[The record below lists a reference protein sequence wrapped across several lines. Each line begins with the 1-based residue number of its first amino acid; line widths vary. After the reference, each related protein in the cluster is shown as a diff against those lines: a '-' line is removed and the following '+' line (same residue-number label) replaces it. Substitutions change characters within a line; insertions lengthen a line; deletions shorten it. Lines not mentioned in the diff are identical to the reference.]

1 MEEVARQA
9 NLRRRFLAFRQGSI
23 ARMHPIVRKLSIA
36 AVVAIALAL
45 ALPRCSRGK
54 SYSFPQVRIDATVN
68 QDGSLSIV
76 EDRTFDFHGH
86 YHFAFFTVEHKQFDD
101 VVDFSVREGDKA
113 FEETN
118 VEGQPG
124 TVLFED
130 DVLEGPGGFKYKA
143 TWWFDAK
150 DEQRTFTV
158 SYKVLCAVDLYS
170 DTAHLL
176 WKFIGEGWTV
186 DTKSAVITVHLPGK
200 ARRIPERPTF
210 PCEPSIPAGTFGTA
224 PENPPPI
231 PTTPLTAADIKAW
244 GHGPLQGEVRIV
256 DPQTV
261 VLSVTDLRPG
271 TFVEGSILFPSAAVP
286 YLYQPSDVG
295 LQGILAE
302 EQGLADQ
309 ANVDREAARLAAAR
323 HRSWVR
329 RDVAVMIGLVWLLVV
344 LVFVARLRDYIAG
357 VPKILQEPPEPDLHP
372 AVLAFQWAWLNRK
385 GGTGNAFR
393 AQLLKLARDRAIDVS
408 PIGTVSEAK
417 DYQLTLREV
426 PKGELDEKFANFLFT
441 DDQPVQLNEL
451 KPDEDQR
458 KSLREWW
465 DAIVGT
471 GRPAFAGGFRFESA
485 LLWWVW
491 LTSFGWGIL
500 LALAADRAIFVVYFL
515 IEPFVLALVGRKLIP
530 RRVAPDHRQSIAAW
544 RAFRRYLKRFHTL
557 TDAPAAAVII
567 WEQYL
572 IYAVALDVAERVQ
585 KQVRALVPDEELPSP
600 WPGAPTGLY
609 GLTYLRSFSTTPS
622 SVVAMATFNP
632 SSGGSGGSSWS
643 SGGGGGGGFSGGGG
657 GGGGGTGGGAG

>member
-1 MEEVARQA
+1 
-9 NLRRRFLAFRQGSI
+9 
-23 ARMHPIVRKLSIA
+23 MHPIVRRLSIA
-36 AVVAIALAL
+36 AVVAVALAL
-45 ALPRCSRGK
+45 VLPTCSKGK
-54 SYSFPQVRIDATVN
+54 HYSFPQVRIDATVN

-76 EDRTFDFHGH
+76 ENRTFDFHGQ

-101 VVDFSVREGDKA
+101 VVDFSVREGNVPYQ
-113 FEETN
+113 ETD

-130 DVLEGPGGFKYKA
+130 DVLEGPGGFKFKA
-143 TWWFDAK
+143 TWWFAAK

-158 SYKVLCAVDLYS
+158 SYKVLCAADLYS

-186 DTKSAVITVHLPGK
+186 GTKSAVITVHLPGK
-200 ARRIPERPTF
+200 AERVPERPSF
-210 PCEPSIPAGTFGTA
+210 PCEPSIPAGTPGTA

-231 PTTPLTAADIKAW
+231 PTTPLTSDDVKAW
-244 GHGPLQGEVRIV
+244 GHGPLQGLVKIV
-256 DPQTV
+256 NPQTIE
-261 VLSVTDLRPG
+261 LSVTDLGPG
-271 TFVEGSILFPSAAVP
+271 TFVEGSILFPTEAVP
-286 YLYQPSDVG
+286 YLYQQSDPG
-295 LQGILAE
+295 RQRILDE

-309 ANVDREAARLAAAR
+309 ANADRQAARLAAAR
-323 HRSWVR
+323 HRYWR
-329 RDVAVMIGLVWLLVV
+329 RVDIAVLIGLVWLLVV
-344 LVFVARLRDYIAG
+344 LIFVARLRDYTG
-357 VPKILQEPPEPDLHP
+357 SVPKILQEPPEPNTHP

-393 AQLLKLARDRAIDVS
+393 AQLLKLARDRAIDVA

-417 DYQLTLREV
+417 DYQVTLRDV
-426 PKGELDEKFANFLFT
+426 PKGDLDEKFANFLFT
-441 DDQPVQLNEL
+441 DDKPVQLNEL

-465 DAIVGT
+465 DAVVRT
-471 GRPAFAGGFRFESA
+471 GKPAFAGGFRFESA
-485 LLWWVW
+485 LMWWIS
-491 LTSFGWGIL
+491 LTSFAWGIFL
-500 LALAADRAIFVVYFL
+500 SVAADRAFFLVFFL
-515 IEPFVLALVGRKLIP
+515 IEPFVLALVGRKLIA
-530 RRVAPDHRQSIAAW
+530 RRVAPEHRQSMAGW

-557 TDAPAAAVII
+557 TDAPAAAVVI

-572 IYAVALDVAERVQ
+572 VYAVALDVADRVQ
-585 KQVRALVPDEELPSP
+585 KQVRALVPEEELPSP

-609 GLTYLRSFSTTPS
+609 GLAYLRSFSSTPS

-632 SSGGSGGSSWS
+632 FSGGSSGSSSWS